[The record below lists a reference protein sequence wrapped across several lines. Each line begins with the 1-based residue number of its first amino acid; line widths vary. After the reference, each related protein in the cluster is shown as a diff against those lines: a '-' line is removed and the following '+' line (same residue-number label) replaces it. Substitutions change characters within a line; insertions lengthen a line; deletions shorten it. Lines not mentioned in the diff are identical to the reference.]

1 MHNNAHYNNKNQ
13 PFAHQ
18 LRQEMTKAEACL
30 WKYALKAGK
39 MKGYTFR
46 RQRPV
51 LDFIVDFMCIPLK
64 LVIEVDGY
72 SHLLDDVLSK
82 DRIKEN
88 ALKEAGYE
96 VIRFTDSQVLKDLQN
111 VMMEIENY
119 IEELERRNSGKLLK
133 VHPQPP
139 PAGDIAI
146 TRISGKKVLY
156 SSEN

>member
-1 MHNNAHYNNKNQ
+1 MHNNTHYNNKHQ

-18 LRQEMTKAEACL
+18 LRQAMTKAEACL
-30 WKYALKAGK
+30 WKYVLKAGK

-88 ALKEAGYE
+88 ALKDAGYD
-96 VIRFTDSQVLKDLQN
+96 VIRFTDSQVLKDIQN
-111 VMMEIENY
+111 VMVEIENY
-119 IEELERRNSGKLLK
+119 IEELERRNSGKLPK

-139 PAGDIAI
+139 PAEPVPIHREDIA
-146 TRISGKKVLY
+146 TTKISVK
-156 SSEN
+156 